1 MTKGACLL
9 RGPKL
14 ELVKPTETQKCTRL
28 TLISQQPP
36 TLYIIIPQ
44 RLIAAA
50 DCVRAVKDLSSEEKE
65 GRKINTCHAIT
76 KVLGRILI
84 ALCVYVYSKG
94 AVNLSNC
101 FNTQ

>member
-1 MTKGACLL
+1 VGDRNNNDQGGVPIW

-36 TLYIIIPQ
+36 TLFIIIPQ

-50 DCVRAVKDLSSEEKE
+50 DCVRGKRFILRRKRGEKNKHLS
-65 GRKINTCHAIT
+65 RKMYKSFGENSYRSLYMSMFIQR
-76 KVLGRILI
+76 VP
-84 ALCVYVYSKG
+84 
-94 AVNLSNC
+94 
-101 FNTQ
+101 